1 MKSDFIQPRFDGAR
15 FAEHTLPL
23 DVAKDLAAYETLLVE
38 LAKHLYLKDHSERQ
52 RVPKGFA
59 ADFHLHLER
68 VDDGCAR
75 PMLSLVT
82 AGALALG
89 AGANAYFERAR
100 DLITQ
105 CVASPDGELPTDFPR
120 ELLAHF
126 NQVGRSLNADERM
139 ELPGANGQPA
149 VLTPE
154 RRKKLVLAA
163 DTVYERP
170 IELAGTIVEANWEKS
185 SFQLRQKSGQPAVV
199 VVPMPESFHTQAR
212 TYGGRQ
218 RHQITVT
225 GIGAY
230 DSWENLVKVVSVESL
245 EVQPDYQLANRFDD
259 LRALKDG
266 WHDGQGAAP
275 DKTKLD
281 HLAAKLV
288 SHYPERLP
296 LPAIVPTPQG
306 NLLFEWNAPGEP
318 SLDVELSSLRAA
330 FHAFRPG
337 SGDTEH
343 EFRLSE
349 ADEWPRM
356 FAFLAQYVGQIP
368 A

>member
-1 MKSDFIQPRFDGAR
+1 MKSDFVQPRFEGAR

-38 LAKHLYLKDHSERQ
+38 LAKHLYLKEHSERQ

-75 PMLSLVT
+75 PMLALVT

-89 AGANAYFERAR
+89 GGSNSYFERAR
-100 DLITQ
+100 ELITQ
-105 CVASPDGELPTDFPR
+105 CIAAPDGQLPDDFPR

-170 IELAGTIVEANWEKS
+170 VELVGTMIETHWEKS
-185 SFQLRQKSGQPAVV
+185 SFQLRQKIGQPTVV
-199 VVPMPESFHTQAR
+199 VVPMSESFHAQAR
-212 TYGGRQ
+212 TYGGKQ
-218 RHQITVT
+218 RHQITVK

-230 DSWENLVKVVSVESL
+230 DSWEILQKVVSVESL
-245 EVQPDYQLANRFDD
+245 EVQPDYQLANRFDE

-266 WHDGQGAAP
+266 WHDGQGVAP
-275 DKTKLD
+275 NKARLD
-281 HLAAKLV
+281 HVAAKLV
-288 SHYPERLP
+288 GHYPERLP
-296 LPAIVPTPQG
+296 LPAIVPTPEG
-306 NLLFEWNAPGEP
+306 NLLFEWNAPGDP
-318 SLDVELSSLRAA
+318 SVDLELTSLKAA
-330 FHAFRPG
+330 FDAFHPG
-337 SGDTEH
+337 TGDIQREFHLTEA
-343 EFRLSE
+343 E
-349 ADEWPRM
+349 EWPKF
-356 FAFLAQYVGQIP
+356 FAFLAQNVGQTS